1 MPVAKLRASIFAT
14 IPVPDVPAPP
24 ARLAAVRLPEPASL
38 PVIRRWMAAFGR
50 DRVAEADPL
59 LAPSD
64 GDPSAGGPPT
74 PEAIAARFLADPDH
88 FVSASVGDRTFQPE
102 RSGARGFAI
111 DILVSGLTVASAR
124 GGSLY
129 VADDGETTAEIA
141 HYEVGPAFR
150 GLGVG
155 IPAARALF
163 RHFNAHH
170 RVTRV
175 LFVAPVQR
183 QLRVPFKAFVAR
195 IGAEPHGHFA
205 DDLTA
210 PPLFAWSARR
220 AL

>member
-1 MPVAKLRASIFAT
+1 MSPPR
-14 IPVPDVPAPP
+14 VPASKPSV
-24 ARLAAVRLPEPASL
+24 ATFSVRLPT
-38 PVIRRWMAAFGR
+38 IRRWMAAFGR
-50 DRVAEADPL
+50 DAVSGADLLGVKDDEAL
-59 LAPSD
+59 
-64 GDPSAGGPPT
+64 SAGSPLT
-74 PEAIAARFLADPDH
+74 PEAVAARFLADPDH
-88 FVSASVGDRTFQPE
+88 FVNASVGDGTFGPE
-102 RSGARGFAI
+102 RMGARGFRI

-163 RHFNAHH
+163 RHLNARH

-175 LFVAPVQR
+175 LFVAPIQR

-210 PPLFAWSARR
+210 PPLFAWSAVR
-220 AL
+220 ALA

>member
-1 MPVAKLRASIFAT
+1 MPPPR
-14 IPVPDVPAPP
+14 VPASKPP
-24 ARLAAVRLPEPASL
+24 GAPLTAML
-38 PVIRRWMAAFGR
+38 PVLRRWMAAFGR
-50 DRVAEADPL
+50 DTVSGADPL
-59 LAPSD
+59 GVTHD
-64 GDPSAGGPPT
+64 DDPPAGSPLT
-74 PEAIAARFLADPDH
+74 PQAVAARFLADPDH
-88 FVSASVGDRTFQPE
+88 FVNASVGDGTFGPE
-102 RSGARGFAI
+102 RAGVRGFRI

-163 RHFNAHH
+163 RHLTTRH

-210 PPLFAWSARR
+210 PPLFAWSVRR
-220 AL
+220 ALV

>member
-1 MPVAKLRASIFAT
+1 M
-14 IPVPDVPAPP
+14 
-24 ARLAAVRLPEPASL
+24 PASL
-38 PVIRRWMAAFGR
+38 SVIRRWMAAVGR
-50 DRVAEADPL
+50 GAVSGADPL
-59 LAPSD
+59 AEPSD
-64 GDPSAGGPPT
+64 GDPPAETRPT
-74 PEAIAARFLADPDH
+74 PEAVAARFLADPDH
-88 FVSASVGDRTFQPE
+88 FVRASVGAHSFGPE
-102 RSGARGFAI
+102 YAGARGFRI
-111 DILVSGLTVASAR
+111 EIVVSGLTVASAR

-163 RHFNAHH
+163 RHLNASHQ
-170 RVTRV
+170 VTRV

-195 IGAEPHGHFA
+195 IGAEPFGHFA
-205 DDLTA
+205 DDLMA

-220 AL
+220 AFA

>member
-1 MPVAKLRASIFAT
+1 MSPPR
-14 IPVPDVPAPP
+14 VPASKPSVAALS
-24 ARLAAVRLPEPASL
+24 ARLPA
-38 PVIRRWMAAFGR
+38 IRRWMAAFGR
-50 DRVAEADPL
+50 DAVSGADLHGVRDEEA
-59 LAPSD
+59 S
-64 GDPSAGGPPT
+64 SAGLPLT
-74 PEAIAARFLADPDH
+74 PNAVAARFLADPDH
-88 FVSASVGDRTFQPE
+88 FVNASVGDGSIGLE
-102 RSGARGFAI
+102 RAGARGFRI

-124 GGSLY
+124 GGSVY

-163 RHFNAHH
+163 RHLNARH

-175 LFVAPVQR
+175 LFVAPIQR

-195 IGAEPHGHFA
+195 IGAEPHGHFP
-205 DDLTA
+205 DGLTE

-220 AL
+220 ARA

>member
-1 MPVAKLRASIFAT
+1 MSSPR
-14 IPVPDVPAPP
+14 VPASKPSVASLS
-24 ARLAAVRLPEPASL
+24 ARLPA
-38 PVIRRWMAAFGR
+38 IRRWMAAFGR
-50 DRVAEADPL
+50 DAVSGADLPGVK
-59 LAPSD
+59 D
-64 GDPSAGGPPT
+64 DEVPSAGSPLT
-74 PEAIAARFLADPDH
+74 PEAVAARFLADPDH
-88 FVSASVGDRTFQPE
+88 FVNASVGDGTFGPE
-102 RSGARGFAI
+102 RAGARGFRI

-163 RHFNAHH
+163 RHLNARH

-175 LFVAPVQR
+175 LFVAPIQR

-210 PPLFAWSARR
+210 PPLFAWSAVR
-220 AL
+220 ALA

>member
-1 MPVAKLRASIFAT
+1 MSPPR
-14 IPVPDVPAPP
+14 VPASNPSVAALS
-24 ARLAAVRLPEPASL
+24 ARLPA
-38 PVIRRWMAAFGR
+38 IWRWMAAFGR
-50 DRVAEADPL
+50 DAVSGADQL
-59 LAPSD
+59 GVTDDEAPSV
-64 GDPSAGGPPT
+64 GSPPT
-74 PEAIAARFLADPDH
+74 PEAVAARFLAHPDH
-88 FVSASVGDRTFQPE
+88 FVSASVGDRTFGPE
-102 RSGARGFAI
+102 RAGARGFRI

-124 GGSLY
+124 VGALY

-150 GLGVG
+150 GLGMG

-163 RHFNAHH
+163 RHFNARH

-183 QLRVPFKAFVAR
+183 QLHVPFKAFVAR

-220 AL
+220 ALG

>member
-1 MPVAKLRASIFAT
+1 
-14 IPVPDVPAPP
+14 
-24 ARLAAVRLPEPASL
+24 
-38 PVIRRWMAAFGR
+38 MAAFGR
-50 DRVAEADPL
+50 DASAEDDRLVELPAD
-59 LAPSD
+59 AAAA
-64 GDPSAGGPPT
+64 GSAPT
-74 PEAIAARFLADPDH
+74 PATIAARFLADPDH
-88 FVSASVGDRTFQPE
+88 FVAASVGDQAIGPAYA
-102 RSGARGFAI
+102 GARGFRI
-111 DILVSGLTVASAR
+111 EVTVSGLTVVSAR

-163 RHFNAHH
+163 RHLNARH

-195 IGAEPHGHFA
+195 IGAEPYGHFA

-220 AL
+220 AFA